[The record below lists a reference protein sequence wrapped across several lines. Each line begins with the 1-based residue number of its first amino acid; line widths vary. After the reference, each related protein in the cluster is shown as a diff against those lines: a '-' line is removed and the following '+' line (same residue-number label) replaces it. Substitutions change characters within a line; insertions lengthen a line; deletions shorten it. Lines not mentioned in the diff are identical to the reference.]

1 MMKHIRL
8 PNTFVLLFAI
18 LAMIAL
24 STWLVPGGKYD
35 THMVNGRALVDP
47 ASFHHI
53 ASSPQGPVALMMAPI
68 KGFVEAALII
78 GFVLIVGGAFA
89 VLQKTEAIA
98 SR

>member
-24 STWLVPGGKYD
+24 STRLVPGGKYD

-53 ASSPQGPVALMMAPI
+53 ASSPQGPVAL
-68 KGFVEAALII
+68 II
-78 GFVLIVGGAFA
+78 GFLLIVGGAFA